1 MVAQLR
7 DHGKI
12 ERGWLGV
19 QMQPIT
25 PALAKAVGLN
35 KDAGVLVNDVLPN
48 SPAAKAKLAQGD
60 VITAFNDAAIK
71 EPRDLAMAVA
81 KAHAGDTAKVTYWRD
96 GHEHTAEV
104 NIATQ
109 EKDQAEA
116 RQSDGKEGTVGLALV
131 PMSNDARA
139 QLGLDPSAKGVV
151 VAGVTE
157 GSPADESGLQQGDV
171 IVRVGDSAITT
182 PKEAAAK
189 IHEAEQAKKEA
200 VPLLVTRNGT
210 TYYIALQLAQG

>member
-1 MVAQLR
+1 
-7 DHGKI
+7 
-12 ERGWLGV
+12 
-19 QMQPIT
+19 
-25 PALAKAVGLN
+25 AKAVGLG
-35 KDAGVLVNDVLPN
+35 KESGVLVNDVLAG
-48 SPAAKAKLAQGD
+48 SPAEKAKLTQGD
-60 VITAFNDAAIK
+60 VITAFDGAGIK
-71 EPRDLAMAVA
+71 EPRDLALAVA
-81 KAHAGDTAKVTYWRD
+81 KAHAGEAVKITYWRD
-96 GHEHTAEV
+96 GHDHTAEV
-104 NIATQ
+104 TIAAQ
-109 EKDQAEA
+109 DKDQAEA
-116 RQSDGKEGTVGLALV
+116 RLSDGKEGSVGLALA

-171 IVRVGDSAITT
+171 IVRVGDSPITT

-189 IHEAEQAKKEA
+189 IHEAERAKKEA